1 MRLPFVA
8 AFICQLAGAVRVR
21 GFRSRAGIC
30 RHSDFHGRICH
41 GRDRGGGCDLF
52 AVIGCDLVLHFNVV
66 QAEPVIY
73 VCNSYL
79 GILVD
84 RIGIVGIIRV
94 VGIVMV
100 VGIVRVVRIIRDV
113 WNVGV
118 VRIVRDVGVVRL
130 FRQVLRLFFRRFWNF
145 LMLLRVDRELR
156 LRRFRVSGSGHCL
169 RNNGGIGVC
178 YIGFIPRIFLDA
190 ACGAKYDQ

>member
-41 GRDRGGGCDLF
+41 GRDRRGGCDLF

-84 RIGIVGIIRV
+84 RIGIVGI
-94 VGIVMV
+94 
-100 VGIVRVVRIIRDV
+100 VRVVRIVGIIRIVGIVGIVGDV

-130 FRQVLRLFFRRFWNF
+130 FRQVLRLFFRRFRDF
-145 LMLLRVDRELR
+145 IVLLRVDQDLR
-156 LRRFRVSGSGHCL
+156 LQCVRVSGHCL
-169 RNNGGIGVC
+169 RNNGGIGIC
-178 YIGFIPRIFLDA
+178 YIGFIPRLFLDA
-190 ACGAKYDQ
+190 AGGAKYDQ